1 VKSQGQGL
9 CLDAVLGRRVCFY
22 VVLPYNSDDLFIFHK
37 KIHPFTWQL
46 NALLFATLHFR
57 LEERS
62 HFLNGLKN
70 PGSLVYLRGV
80 IMSKIRTILSMLC
93 LSLLLFPA
101 LAMAVPVVAEPSND
115 DSEGWWVETTVDRDG
130 NGIGD
135 MIEFHKDNPLFL
147 DEDGTLPLIVDFDH
161 TPDAQDVALLER
173 EIEFQHQWTL
183 EGIDALA
190 GRVPVDQI
198 LEATTLPGVVMLE
211 LDGILTTANGDAAVL
226 HGVDTVWADTGY
238 DGAGSAVAII
248 DTGIDGAHASLDDLD
263 DDNSTDDPKVIAFY
277 DPVNNPSLTNGTEVF
292 PYDDQGHG
300 SHCAGTTA
308 GTGAPN
314 YEHIGMAPQ
323 AFLVGVKVLD
333 AGGSGSFATVMAG
346 MEWTV
351 ENRYKF
357 NIRGASMSLGGPG
370 LAEWASSEDDSVNR
384 YANEM
389 MSAGIAIFIAAGNN
403 GVSAQIGTPGSAE
416 DAITVGALDKNSAIA
431 IYSSQGPTE
440 ELRVKPNIAYVGS
453 NVMSVAFNSGDQYT
467 AMSGTSMATP
477 GAAGVA
483 ALMYQANPDLSPFD
497 IKNIMQETS
506 TYRLCIY
513 MAANEPCAEDFL
525 PKNRQNNV
533 YGHGEVRALE
543 AVYEAAERD
552 YDFDTTLEVTVTT
565 GVGMDSRFHMSPD
578 GSLSYTAQG
587 DVDTIQWRSNHLRDD
602 WSNIHS
608 FSPGD
613 TSGTLAAIDIIHQLE
628 HLPGIDVEGN
638 HTISLRAIKAN
649 GSGGASS
656 SPLISAN
663 IMLMDTDNAFVT
675 TGELS
680 SGLST
685 TTLAVAL
692 LGFVVVFF
700 VVLLLTGVIS
710 DKEEG
715 SLAGVDFK
723 TLRTEGEAIE
733 AEIDSDV
740 LVADSDSA

>member
-1 VKSQGQGL
+1 
-9 CLDAVLGRRVCFY
+9 
-22 VVLPYNSDDLFIFHK
+22 
-37 KIHPFTWQL
+37 
-46 NALLFATLHFR
+46 
-57 LEERS
+57 
-62 HFLNGLKN
+62 
-70 PGSLVYLRGV
+70 
-80 IMSKIRTILSMLC
+80 MSKVQSTLSVLC
-93 LSLLLFPA
+93 LSLLLLPA
-101 LAMAVPVVAEPSND
+101 LAMAVPVEADPLSEP
-115 DSEGWWVETTVDRDG
+115 EEQGWWVGTTVDRDG

-135 MIEFHKDNPLFL
+135 MVEFHKDNPIFL
-147 DEDGTLPLIVDFDH
+147 SEDGTLPLIIDFDH
-161 TPDAQDVALLER
+161 TPGETEVALLER
-173 EIEFQHQWTL
+173 EIDFQHQWTL

-190 GRVPVDQI
+190 GRVPVDRI
-198 LEATTLPGVVMLE
+198 LDATALPGVVMLE

-277 DPVNNPSLTNGTEVF
+277 DPVNNPTLTNGTEVF

-351 ENRYKF
+351 ENRYRY

-431 IYSSQGPTE
+431 VYSSQGPTE

-506 TYRLCIY
+506 TYRLCVY
-513 MAANEPCAEDFL
+513 MAANEPCAEDLL

-552 YDFDTTLEVTVTT
+552 YEFDTSLDVSITAET
-565 GVGMDSRFHMSPD
+565 GMDSRFHMFPSD
-578 GSLSYTAQG
+578 ALSYSALG

-638 HTISLRAIKAN
+638 HTISFRGIKAN
-649 GSGGASS
+649 DSGGHAS

-663 IMLMDTDNAFVT
+663 IMLMDTASAF
-675 TGELS
+675 EAQEEAS
-680 SGLST
+680 SGIST
-685 TTLAVAL
+685 TMLALGL
-692 LGFVVVFF
+692 LGFFALFF
-700 VVLLLTGVIS
+700 VVLMVTGAIS

-715 SLAGVDFK
+715 TLAGIDFT
-723 TLRTEGEAIE
+723 TLKEDPQAATSQSLE
-733 AEIDSDV
+733 AE
-740 LVADSDSA
+740 LVSKEE

>member
-1 VKSQGQGL
+1 M
-9 CLDAVLGRRVCFY
+9 
-22 VVLPYNSDDLFIFHK
+22 
-37 KIHPFTWQL
+37 
-46 NALLFATLHFR
+46 FASRKAITL
-57 LEERS
+57 
-62 HFLNGLKN
+62 
-70 PGSLVYLRGV
+70 
-80 IMSKIRTILSMLC
+80 LC
-93 LSLLLFPA
+93 LSIMVLPT
-101 LAMAVPVVAEPSND
+101 LAMAVPVSVEQKIVEQQD
-115 DSEGWWVETTVDRDG
+115 WWMETTLDRNG

-135 MIEFHKDNPLFL
+135 MIEVHKDSPLFL
-147 DEDGTLPLIVDFDH
+147 DEDNTLPLIIDFDH
-161 TPDAQDVALLER
+161 TPGADEIALLER
-173 EIEFQHQWTL
+173 EIDFQHQWTL

-190 GRVPVDQI
+190 GRVPVEYIRDAA
-198 LEATTLPGVVMLE
+198 LLPGVVMLE
-211 LDGILTTANGDAAVL
+211 LDGLLSVNNGDAAVL

-263 DDNSTDDPKVIAFY
+263 DDNSTNDPKIIAFY

-351 ENRYKF
+351 ENRFKF

-370 LAEWASSEDDSVNR
+370 LAEWASSDDDSVNR

-389 MSAGIAIFIAAGNN
+389 MAAGIAIFIAAGNN
-403 GVSAQIGTPGSAE
+403 AVSAQIGTPGSAE

-483 ALMYQANPDLSPFD
+483 ALMFQANPDLSPFD
-497 IKNIMQETS
+497 IKNIMQETA

-513 MAANEPCAEDFL
+513 MAANEPCVEDAI

-533 YGHGEVRALE
+533 YGHGEVRALD

-552 YDFDTTLEVTVTT
+552 YVFDTSLDVTLTT
-565 GVGMDSRFHMSPD
+565 ENGNDNRIHMFPD
-578 GSLSYTAQG
+578 ESLSYSAMG

-608 FSPGD
+608 FDHGD
-613 TSGTLAAIDIIHQLE
+613 TSGALTAIEIIHQLE
-628 HLPGIDVEGN
+628 HLPGIDIEGN
-638 HTISLRAIKAN
+638 HTISLRGIKAN
-649 GSGGASS
+649 DTGGHTS
-656 SPLISAN
+656 SPLITAN
-663 IMLMDTDNAFVT
+663 IMLMDTDSAFET
-675 TGELS
+675 KAEASGMS
-680 SGLST
+680 STSMFMGIGAFIVLFI
-685 TTLAVAL
+685 L
-692 LGFVVVFF
+692 
-700 VVLLLTGVIS
+700 VLLVVNFIS
-710 DKEEG
+710 NKEEG
-715 SLAGVDFK
+715 TLAGINFN
-723 TLRTEGEAIE
+723 TLRDDDTTAGNSDAI
-733 AEIDSDV
+733 
-740 LVADSDSA
+740 LVEVDKTKS